1 MQNTFTFLVVFTF
14 LLHNAKYAKYYVP
27 NCLKK
32 IENLFLRI
40 WRHIVTY
47 LDMVFEAK
55 HTVPSFW
62 PKKSQKNVFLSVNQ
76 TLLKLQKSGV
86 YKTPCS
92 GQNNPCTLVILDP
105 INAELN
111 FLIKFLIEKMCS
123 CLVFPE
129 ISFF

>member
-1 MQNTFTFLVVFTF
+1 MVFT
-14 LLHNAKYAKYYVP
+14 LLIHNAKYAKYYVP
-27 NCLKK
+27 NCLTK
-32 IENLFLRI
+32 IEILFLRI

-55 HTVPSFW
+55 HTFPSFW

>member
-1 MQNTFTFLVVFTF
+1 
-14 LLHNAKYAKYYVP
+14 
-27 NCLKK
+27 
-32 IENLFLRI
+32 
-40 WRHIVTY
+40 
-47 LDMVFEAK
+47 MVFEAK

-76 TLLKLQKSGV
+76 TLLKLQKSGL

>member
-1 MQNTFTFLVVFTF
+1 MVFT
-14 LLHNAKYAKYYVP
+14 LLIHNAKYAKYYVP

-32 IENLFLRI
+32 IEILFLRI